1 MCRTPDLDGDRMAT
15 PGAETTRSVVKGAP
29 MSDHRVPDAAT
40 ERPRRPDASM
50 DLLNQIMEHPVDP
63 DYAETPPGPRPRLTS
78 PRVGLTLVALVI
90 GAMIA
95 MSAVQTLKQAPAAS
109 QERTELIRYIRDG
122 TERQADLQAR
132 AATLRTGNDELRR
145 EALGRGNTD
154 GRLSRELDD
163 LGGAVGANPVT
174 GPGLVITVDDA
185 VAGGGDKLNRVL
197 DRDLQELVNGLWYAG
212 AEAISINGHRLSS
225 VTAIRSAGDAITVN
239 YTSLNRP
246 YRVEAIGDRRT
257 LQARYVES
265 PGGRLWNQLRQNYR
279 MRYELAERDDISL
292 DPDPGLTLNH
302 AKARP

>member
-1 MCRTPDLDGDRMAT
+1 MQTGDEMNRGTPMTDRSAST
-15 PGAETTRSVVKGAP
+15 PAP
-29 MSDHRVPDAAT
+29 QQRA
-40 ERPRRPDASM
+40 RRPDASM

-63 DYAETPPGPRPRLTS
+63 DYAEVPRGPRPRLMS

-90 GAMIA
+90 GAMFA

-109 QERTELIRYIRDG
+109 QERTELIRYIHDG
-122 TERQADLQAR
+122 TERQAELQER
-132 AATLRTGNDELRR
+132 AAGLRARNDELRR
-145 EALGRGNTD
+145 QA
-154 GRLSRELDD
+154 LSRSSTDEQLNRQLDD
-163 LGGAVGANPVT
+163 LGGAVGASAVT
-174 GPGLVITVDDA
+174 GPGVVIVVDDA
-185 VAGGGDKLNRVL
+185 VADGGDKLNRVL

-265 PGGRLWNQLRQNYR
+265 PGGRLWAQLRQNYR
-279 MRYELAERDDISL
+279 MRYEISERDDL
-292 DPDPGLTLNH
+292 ALEPDSGLTLNH